1 MCECCGQSS
10 LEHLLADE
18 LIQSMMHADNVDPSS
33 VRTLVTAVALRRRRE
48 GTASLARSA
57 YDGASPQSA
66 GYGLRDRS
74 GP

>member
-18 LIQSMMHADNVDPSS
+18 LIQSVMHADNVDPSS
-33 VRTLVTAVALRRRRE
+33 VRTLVTAVALRRRPKAA
-48 GTASLARSA
+48 ASSARPA
-57 YDGASPQSA
+57 YAGASPPPA
-66 GYGLRDRS
+66 RHELRDRS